1 MFHDFT
7 NLNKYT
13 LGLRSD
19 KHATNVLKRGNVS
32 TGSKR
37 TEKRALGPFVI
48 GFFIFVVI
56 GSSVFQ
62 MIKMIFF

>member
-1 MFHDFT
+1 VWRMPPPRQTRMFHDFT

-32 TGSKR
+32 TGS
-37 TEKRALGPFVI
+37 V
-48 GFFIFVVI
+48 
-56 GSSVFQ
+56 SSS
-62 MIKMIFF
+62 I